1 MLDKKKFYINGQW
14 VSSLEARTFK
24 VINPANEE
32 PCAEISLGGKK
43 DVDSAVSAA
52 RKAYESWSFTSK
64 KERLALLEKFNG
76 DEDKVRKLCHF
87 TTHTP
92 VPAGHDHFSEKRVK
106 KLLYGLIPDN
116 LKLPSLVQNGRLHMT
131 ELGLYFS
138 NSANGVS
145 KLHGNV
151 ARSQFPWTDIGHI
164 TNGVHHSYWMASPLK
179 RMFNKYIKLII
190 AVLIFSL
197 AIKQF
202 VDGSVGSTGNGI
214 ALIFLSLIFI
224 LLFFRNEFLI
234 LAFFQLRKQNLVG
247 ADKWLNRIKNPQ
259 TALTTKQQG
268 YFNYLK
274 GLIIS
279 QENMNQ
285 AEKYFRTAITLGLNM
300 DHDLAMAK
308 LNLAGIL
315 FTKRR
320 KIEAQKMLKE
330 AQNLDKNG
338 MLTGQIK
345 MMKNQMKKTNIP
357 NQHFGR
363 NNMRRR

>member
-1 MLDKKKFYINGQW
+1 
-14 VSSLEARTFK
+14 
-24 VINPANEE
+24 
-32 PCAEISLGGKK
+32 
-43 DVDSAVSAA
+43 
-52 RKAYESWSFTSK
+52 
-64 KERLALLEKFNG
+64 
-76 DEDKVRKLCHF
+76 
-87 TTHTP
+87 
-92 VPAGHDHFSEKRVK
+92 
-106 KLLYGLIPDN
+106 
-116 LKLPSLVQNGRLHMT
+116 
-131 ELGLYFS
+131 
-138 NSANGVS
+138 
-145 KLHGNV
+145 
-151 ARSQFPWTDIGHI
+151 
-164 TNGVHHSYWMASPLK
+164 
-179 RMFNKYIKLII
+179 MFNKYIKLII

-338 MLTGQIK
+338 MLTDQIK
-345 MMKNQMKKTNIP
+345 MMKNQMKKAGQP
-357 NQHFGR
+357 QQQFGR
-363 NNMRRR
+363 SARGGRRF

>member
-1 MLDKKKFYINGQW
+1 
-14 VSSLEARTFK
+14 
-24 VINPANEE
+24 
-32 PCAEISLGGKK
+32 
-43 DVDSAVSAA
+43 
-52 RKAYESWSFTSK
+52 
-64 KERLALLEKFNG
+64 
-76 DEDKVRKLCHF
+76 
-87 TTHTP
+87 
-92 VPAGHDHFSEKRVK
+92 
-106 KLLYGLIPDN
+106 LI
-116 LKLPSLVQNGRLHMT
+116 
-131 ELGLYFS
+131 F
-138 NSANGVS
+138 
-145 KLHGNV
+145 
-151 ARSQFPWTDIGHI
+151 
-164 TNGVHHSYWMASPLK
+164 K

-338 MLTGQIK
+338 MLTDQIK

>member
-1 MLDKKKFYINGQW
+1 
-14 VSSLEARTFK
+14 
-24 VINPANEE
+24 
-32 PCAEISLGGKK
+32 
-43 DVDSAVSAA
+43 
-52 RKAYESWSFTSK
+52 
-64 KERLALLEKFNG
+64 
-76 DEDKVRKLCHF
+76 
-87 TTHTP
+87 
-92 VPAGHDHFSEKRVK
+92 
-106 KLLYGLIPDN
+106 
-116 LKLPSLVQNGRLHMT
+116 
-131 ELGLYFS
+131 
-138 NSANGVS
+138 
-145 KLHGNV
+145 
-151 ARSQFPWTDIGHI
+151 
-164 TNGVHHSYWMASPLK
+164 
-179 RMFNKYIKLII
+179 MFNKYIKLII
-190 AVLIFSL
+190 SVLIFSL

-202 VDGSVGSTGNGI
+202 VDGSIGSTGNGI
-214 ALIFLSLIFI
+214 TLIFLSLIFI

-338 MLTGQIK
+338 MLTDQIK